1 MADDHDDEAWEA
13 AVREMIAA
21 VLQVGGT
28 VALVD
33 VAMELALKLAAAVE
47 QIAQADGLAPSD
59 VLHTMFIESPD
70 RPS

>member
-1 MADDHDDEAWEA
+1 MADGDDNETWEA
-13 AVREMIAA
+13 EVRGMIAA

-28 VALVD
+28 AALVD
-33 VAMELALKLAAAVE
+33 VAMELALKLADAVK
-47 QIAQADGLAPSD
+47 QIAQADGLVPSD

>member
-1 MADDHDDEAWEA
+1 MAVDDDDEAWEA
-13 AVREMIAA
+13 EVRGMIAA
-21 VLQVGGT
+21 VLEVGGT

-33 VAMELALKLAAAVE
+33 VAMELALKLADAVE

>member
-1 MADDHDDEAWEA
+1 MADDDEAWEA

-28 VALVD
+28 AALVD
-33 VAMELALKLAAAVE
+33 VAMELALKLAGTVE

-59 VLHTMFIESPD
+59 VLHTMFIESLD
-70 RPS
+70 YPS